1 MQHDVAGTSPVR
13 KAVAAGITA
22 GVIGAGAWG
31 TAIGKVLGEKGLPVA
46 IWSHDPEPVTEI
58 NEKGTNE
65 RFLPGIH
72 LPQTLR
78 ASADI
83 AEVAEGK
90 DHLFLA
96 VPSLHLLSSLKKI
109 LGCVSIREG
118 KTIISVLTKG
128 FIESQGG
135 IHLITEAMEDYLPG
149 MYRGKL
155 VYVSGPSHAIE
166 VSQGKITGLI
176 SASRSGRNSIR
187 VRELLSGGNLVVFS
201 SLDVRGVQIS
211 AALKNVVAIAFGM
224 LDALKETSSQFGDN
238 TESLLLAAGLNEIR
252 ILGRAMGATHAETF
266 TSIAGVGD
274 LDVTCR
280 SVHGR
285 NRRFGREIVLKGL
298 IDSCGSID
306 EVIDALPRIG
316 YMAEGVVTAKWVQH
330 LAAQRKLALPIIGGV
345 YRILNREV
353 DPLTEVSSMLEMII
367 SRART
372 GKRWRG
378 ASALLHG
385 TAEWA
390 SRLAHRG

>member
-1 MQHDVAGTSPVR
+1 
-13 KAVAAGITA
+13 
-22 GVIGAGAWG
+22 
-31 TAIGKVLGEKGLPVA
+31 
-46 IWSHDPEPVTEI
+46 
-58 NEKGTNE
+58 
-65 RFLPGIH
+65 
-72 LPQTLR
+72 
-78 ASADI
+78 
-83 AEVAEGK
+83 
-90 DHLFLA
+90 
-96 VPSLHLLSSLKKI
+96 
-109 LGCVSIREG
+109 
-118 KTIISVLTKG
+118 
-128 FIESQGG
+128 
-135 IHLITEAMEDYLPG
+135 MEDYLPG

-298 IDSCGSID
+298 IDGCGSID
-306 EVIDALPRIG
+306 DVIQSLPRFG

-330 LAAQRKLALPIIGGV
+330 LAAQRKLALPIMGGV

-353 DPLTEVSSMLEMII
+353 DPITEVSTMLEMII
-367 SRART
+367 SRSRT

-378 ASALLHG
+378 ASALLRG

-390 SRLAHRG
+390 SRLTRRG